1 MLDPKMENKP
11 ELMLPSNIPED
22 LFDMLFIESHTL
34 LNSVNT
40 TKVGELELEL
50 NLLTN
55 IVSDILRVYDIYELY
70 KDNIAALVVMYA
82 SWIILESLKREDTI
96 DFPSC
101 NFDTIFDNDLL
112 MQTLETH
119 HTAFEKH
126 IQTVTPV
133 ITQN

>member
-1 MLDPKMENKP
+1 MLDQRMENEP
-11 ELMLPSNIPED
+11 ELMLPSNIPEE
-22 LFDMLFIESHTL
+22 LFDRLFLESHAL
-34 LNSVNT
+34 LNSVDK
-40 TKVGELELEL
+40 TKMEQLDV

-82 SWIILESLKREDTI
+82 SWIILESLKREEKI

-101 NFDTIFDNDLL
+101 SFDTIFDNDLL
-112 MQTLETH
+112 METLETH
-119 HTAFEKH
+119 HLAFEKH

>member
-1 MLDPKMENKP
+1 MLDQRMENEP
-11 ELMLPSNIPED
+11 ELMLPSNIPEE
-22 LFDMLFIESHTL
+22 LFDMLFLESHAL
-34 LNSVNT
+34 LNSVDK
-40 TKVGELELEL
+40 TKMDQLDV

-82 SWIILESLKREDTI
+82 SWIILESLKREETI

-101 NFDTIFDNDLL
+101 SFDTIFDNDLL
-112 MQTLETH
+112 METLETNH
-119 HTAFEKH
+119 LAFEKH